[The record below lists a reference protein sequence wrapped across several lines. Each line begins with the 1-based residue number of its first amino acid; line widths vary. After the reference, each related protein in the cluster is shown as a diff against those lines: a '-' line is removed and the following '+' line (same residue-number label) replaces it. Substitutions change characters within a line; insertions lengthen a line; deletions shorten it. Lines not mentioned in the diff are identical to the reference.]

1 MMPKSQTQLS
11 ITLPRSFTFH
21 YTEGPKTPE
30 QPIESSIPSSPPARA
45 PYRVKRRSRR
55 SIASF
60 LQSGDT
66 EAFVPSQDT
75 PIPSIE
81 LQNPVNSS
89 LAPHPCQSVPSD
101 HVSAPP
107 TIRASSAL
115 PKTPEPQV
123 SRLSR
128 WNTHYDIGESITRPL
143 SACSIVSDSSAN
155 SDKSLVSYPTGDG
168 SCTSP
173 ESDVPDPF
181 RFSSVKRAKGRK
193 LSSLLHSLGP
203 CEGNTEIKSPRTLWS
218 AEMDRHLWSTYLR
231 YLQDPTVTP
240 FKMLPGVPPP
250 LGVCH
255 RVAREA
261 RKTWRSG
268 VGNTRTLLS
277 PIHPHRSEHPKTTI
291 GMPEHHSQNLNHA
304 AKDRQFPV
312 SPVAMP
318 WPKSGSSTRR
328 RLRHLC
334 KIKPSIAPHYQR
346 LIQTR
351 TPSPSTSASTAS
363 PRPRSS
369 LSGPCI
375 VPSFGTRDVH
385 ISLAVSTSD
394 TMQPR
399 GPLARLSSRSDS
411 VEHPASH
418 GWFNEPPVPFASEIP
433 IPSDASV
440 DSRGSE
446 PSKDATGETRLGSPF
461 GYHTW
466 GPGQSRRY
474 QTDTDAT
481 YPRDRDPV
489 LSPLALHE
497 MFAQSSIP
505 QRRARHQ
512 SDHDTSPSGRDMWHD
527 STVRPFANQTEGRF
541 RRLRSRGL
549 SLGAANH
556 QNRLETLFVS
566 PEASRLSE
574 GRSATPSTR
583 LLSSPFRHLPPRT
596 PRRSPG
602 HTPALSLGAYDGSFF
617 STINETIDRAGG
629 DGEGG
634 EL

>member
-30 QPIESSIPSSPPARA
+30 QPIEPSIPSSPPARA

-55 SIASF
+55 SISSF
-60 LQSGDT
+60 LQSHDT
-66 EAFVPSQDT
+66 ASFASSQDT

-81 LQNPVNSS
+81 LQNPVDSS
-89 LAPHPCQSVPSD
+89 LPSAPCPSIPLD

-107 TIRASSAL
+107 TIRASSVL

-143 SACSIVSDSSAN
+143 SVCSIVSDSSAN

-193 LSSLLHSLGP
+193 LASLMHNLGP
-203 CEGNTEIKSPRTLWS
+203 CEVNTETKSSRTLWS

-231 YLQDPTVTP
+231 YIQDPTVTP
-240 FKMLPGVPPP
+240 FKMLPGIPPP

-261 RKTWRSG
+261 RKTWRWG
-268 VGNTRTLLS
+268 VGNTPTLLS
-277 PIHPHRSEHPKTTI
+277 PNHSHRSGHAKTTT
-291 GMPEHHSQNLNHA
+291 GALEHYSQNPNLA
-304 AKDRQFPV
+304 AKNHP
-312 SPVAMP
+312 SPVGPFAMP

-334 KIKPSIAPHYQR
+334 KVKPSIAPHYQR

-369 LSGPCI
+369 LSGPCT
-375 VPSFGTRDVH
+375 VPSFGTRDFH

-394 TMQPR
+394 TMQPH
-399 GPLARLSSRSDS
+399 GPLAKLSSRSGS

-433 IPSDASV
+433 IPSDISL
-440 DSRGSE
+440 DSRDSE
-446 PSKDATGETRLGSPF
+446 SSKDATGETRLGSPF

-466 GPGQSRRY
+466 GPSQSRQHR
-474 QTDTDAT
+474 TDTDET
-481 YPRDRDPV
+481 HSRDRV
-489 LSPLALHE
+489 LLRSPLALHE
-497 MFAQSSIP
+497 IFSQSSIP
-505 QRRARHQ
+505 KRRARHQ
-512 SDHDTSPSGRDMWHD
+512 SEHDIIPNGRDMWHD
-527 STVRPFANQTEGRF
+527 GTVRPFANQTEGRF

-549 SLGAANH
+549 SLGDANR
-556 QNRLETLFVS
+556 QTRLETLFAS
-566 PEASRLSE
+566 PEGSRLPE
-574 GRSATPSTR
+574 GGSATPSTR
-583 LLSSPFRHLPPRT
+583 LLSSPFQHLPPRT

-602 HTPALSLGAYDGSFF
+602 HAPTLSLGPYDGSFF
-617 STINETIDRAGG
+617 STINETIERAN
-629 DGEGG
+629 GEGDVG

>member
-1 MMPKSQTQLS
+1 MMPKSQSQLS

-30 QPIESSIPSSPPARA
+30 QPIEPSIPSSPPARA

-55 SIASF
+55 SISSF

-66 EAFVPSQDT
+66 EAFAPSQDT

-81 LQNPVNSS
+81 LPNPVNSS
-89 LAPHPCQSVPSD
+89 LASLPCPSVTSD

-107 TIRASSAL
+107 TIRASTAL

-128 WNTHYDIGESITRPL
+128 WNTHYDTGESITRPL

-193 LSSLLHSLGP
+193 LASLLHSLGP
-203 CEGNTEIKSPRTLWS
+203 YGDNTETKSPRTLWS
-218 AEMDRHLWSTYLR
+218 AEMDRHLWSNYLR
-231 YLQDPTVTP
+231 YIQDPTVTP

-261 RKTWRSG
+261 RKTWRYGAGS
-268 VGNTRTLLS
+268 TPTLLS
-277 PIHPHRSEHPKTTI
+277 PSHPHRPEQAQASITTL
-291 GMPEHHSQNLNHA
+291 EHHSQNFNSA
-304 AKDRQFPV
+304 AKDHH
-312 SPVAMP
+312 SPGGRVAVP

-363 PRPRSS
+363 PRQRSS
-369 LSGPCI
+369 LSGPCL
-375 VPSFGTRDVH
+375 VPSLDTRDVH

-394 TMQPR
+394 TMQLH
-399 GPLARLSSRSDS
+399 GPLAKLASQSGF

-433 IPSDASV
+433 IPSDISMESRASE
-440 DSRGSE
+440 S
-446 PSKDATGETRLGSPF
+446 SKDAIGESRLGSPF

-466 GPGQSRRY
+466 GPSQSRRHR
-474 QTDTDAT
+474 TDTDET
-481 YPRDRDPV
+481 HSRDGHLFR
-489 LSPLALHE
+489 SPFALHE
-497 MFAQSSIP
+497 MFSQSSIP

-512 SDHDTSPSGRDMWHD
+512 SEHDISPSGRDMWYN
-527 STVRPFANQTEGRF
+527 STVRPVANQTEGRF
-541 RRLRSRGL
+541 SRLRSRGM
-549 SLGAANH
+549 SLGDANH
-556 QNRLETLFVS
+556 QNGLETLFVS
-566 PEASRLSE
+566 PEGSRVSE
-574 GRSATPSTR
+574 GRSVTPTTR
-583 LLSSPFRHLPPRT
+583 LLSSPFRHLPPRI
-596 PRRSPG
+596 PRRSSG

-617 STINETIDRAGG
+617 STINETIDRANG